1 MKPLIFF
8 LILILLGGGTMKRAD
23 AQNTLPASP
32 AAVRVKDTL
41 IKFAANPGAGFHF
54 EYLVLLPRGIESGK
68 TTPLM
73 VETNNTGLNDTLAVH
88 EKGARRAA
96 SQSGVGVYVAKKL
109 KLPFLVPVFPRSQTN
124 WTVYTHALD
133 RDAFV
138 AKGVDY
144 ERLDLQLLA
153 MVEDAKK
160 KLAAM
165 GYPLEEKF
173 LLTGFSASG
182 TFANRLSLLHPTKIK
197 AVATGGINAIA
208 ILPVTQVEGKT
219 LNYPLG
225 LADVE
230 ALTGQPVN
238 LEAFR
243 ALPKLLYMGAKDDN
257 DAAAF
262 ADGYSDEER
271 TLVYD
276 LMGKQMIPTRWAFME
291 SQYRQAGVQ
300 AQFKTYDHMGHGTDL
315 KILDELVAF
324 FKTYVE

>member
-1 MKPLIFF
+1 MRPSVYF
-8 LILILLGGGTMKRAD
+8 LIIALLSGCASMKTVGQD
-23 AQNTLPASP
+23 AL
-32 AAVRVKDTL
+32 AAPIGEVRVKDTL
-41 IKFAANPGAGFHF
+41 VKFPADPGAGFRF

-68 TTPLM
+68 THSLM
-73 VETNNTGLNDTLAVH
+73 VETNNTGLNDTLSVH
-88 EKGARRAA
+88 ERGARRAA
-96 SQSGVGVYVAKKL
+96 SHSGVGVYVAHKL
-109 KLPFLVPVFPRSQTN
+109 KLPFLVPIFPRSQTN

-208 ILPVTQVEGKT
+208 ILPVAQVEGKT

-230 ALTGQPVN
+230 TITGQPVD

-262 ADGYSDEER
+262 EDGYSDEER
-271 TLVYD
+271 ALVYG
-276 LMGKQMIPTRWAFME
+276 LMGKQMIPNRWSFME

-315 KILDELVAF
+315 KILDELVAY

>member
-1 MKPLIFF
+1 MKPVVGLLLIA
-8 LILILLGGGTMKRAD
+8 LLTGCAKTKAVSQD
-23 AQNTLPASP
+23 ALTATPVEML
-32 AAVRVKDTL
+32 VKDTL
-41 IKFAANPGAGFHF
+41 IKFPANPGAGFHF
-54 EYLVLLPRGIESGK
+54 EYLVLLPRGIEKEK

-73 VETNNTGLNDTLAVH
+73 VETNNTGLNDTITVH

-96 SQSGVGVYVAKKL
+96 SHSGVGVYVAKKL
-109 KLPFLVPVFPRSQTN
+109 RLPFLVPIFPRSQTD

-160 KLAAM
+160 RLAAM

-182 TFANRLSLLHPTKIK
+182 TFANRLSLLHPAKIK

-208 ILPVTQVEGKT
+208 ILPVAQVKGKT

-230 ALTGQPVN
+230 AITGQPVD

-262 ADGYSDEER
+262 SDGYSDEER
-271 TLVYD
+271 ALVYG
-276 LMGKQMIPTRWAFME
+276 LMGKQMIPTRWSFME
-291 SQYRQAGVQ
+291 SQYRLAGVQ
-300 AQFKTYDHMGHGTDL
+300 AQFKTYEHMGHGTDL
-315 KILDELVAF
+315 VILDELVAY